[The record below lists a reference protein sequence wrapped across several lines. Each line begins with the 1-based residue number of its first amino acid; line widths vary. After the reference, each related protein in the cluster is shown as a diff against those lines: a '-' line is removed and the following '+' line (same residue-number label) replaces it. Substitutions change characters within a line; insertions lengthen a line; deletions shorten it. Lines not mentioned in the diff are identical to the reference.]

1 LETFTEC
8 PNTTKNLCQCR
19 MSLLPLKCFSSP
31 GNPLFT
37 PFGQGGGGTGITG
50 PTGATGSSL
59 TGPTGPASTVVGP
72 TGNTG
77 PQGIPGPTGDTG
89 AQGIPGPTGDT
100 GAQGIPGPTGD
111 TGAQGIQGVPGPT
124 GDTGSQGIQGIQGVP
139 GIQGS
144 TGPTGPAGSGTL
156 QLIYD
161 GEYTGAGSVSTTS
174 GSGNSTSFP
183 GISPFNVV
191 ADNYYQINIQGAVI
205 SSAGGSA
212 CAVGLL
218 GSSSG
223 NQYVCFSLVPST
235 GGGQIVGAGGSVIF
249 RAQVNEQMT
258 IVIQNGGVG
267 SCTAILASAYYI
279 AY

>member
-1 LETFTEC
+1 
-8 PNTTKNLCQCR
+8 
-19 MSLLPLKCFSSP
+19 MSILPSAVFSAP
-31 GNPLFT
+31 GVPIFALA
-37 PFGQGGGGTGITG
+37 GSGGGTSITGPAGPTG
-50 PTGATGSSL
+50 PTGMTGS
-59 TGPTGPASTVVGP
+59 ASTVA
-72 TGNTG
+72 
-77 PQGIPGPTGDTG
+77 GPTGDTG
-89 AQGIPGPTGDT
+89 PQGIQGLTGDT
-100 GAQGIPGPTGD
+100 GP
-111 TGAQGIQGVPGPT
+111 QGIQGVPGPT
-124 GDTGSQGIQGIQGVP
+124 GDTGPQGIQGPIGDTGPQGIQGIQGVP
-139 GIQGS
+139 GPQGIV
-144 TGPTGPAGSGTL
+144 GPTGPAGSGTL

-161 GEYTGAGSVSTTS
+161 GEFTDAGSVSTTS

-183 GISPFNVV
+183 GISPFNVI
-191 ADNYYQINIQGAVI
+191 AGNYYQINIQGAVI

-279 AY
+279 SY